1 MQTSVRSLDLA
12 AARDL
17 AFQADVERESGQTLA
32 SCYQCGNCTAGCVY
46 TPDYDFPV
54 HQVMRLVQLG
64 LRERA
69 LSCRSIWL
77 CATCQACTTRCPN
90 NIDVAKVMDVLR
102 HMARRAGHAPE
113 ANVRTFTDSFLS
125 SVAKHG
131 RVFEAGL
138 AAVFAIKSGRPLQDA
153 GLGLPMLTRGKLA
166 FLPHEPEG
174 NGKAEVAA
182 IFARFDRVA
191 VQGVGPGS
199 HGEAQ
204 RRGTAEDTSIV
215 SQSAAQGSGPGS
227 HGKAQSSGTAE
238 ENKK

>member
-1 MQTSVRSLDLA
+1 MQTPVRSLDLA
-12 AARDL
+12 AARDP
-17 AFQADVERESGQTLA
+17 AFQADVESESGQTLA
-32 SCYQCGNCTAGCVY
+32 SCYQCGNCTAGCAY

-102 HMARRAGHAPE
+102 HMARRAGYAPE
-113 ANVRTFTDSFLS
+113 RCVKTFADSFLS

-138 AAVFAIKSGRPLQDA
+138 AAVFAIKSGKPMQDA

-166 FLPHEPEG
+166 FTPHEPEG

-182 IFARFDRVA
+182 IFARFARVA
-191 VQGVGPGS
+191 GQGSGPGS
-199 HGEAQ
+199 HGAAQ
-204 RRGTAEDTSIV
+204 RRGTAED
-215 SQSAAQGSGPGS
+215 SAD
-227 HGKAQSSGTAE
+227 TAE
-238 ENKK
+238 HKK

>member
-1 MQTSVRSLDLA
+1 MQIHARPLDLA
-12 AARDL
+12 QARD
-17 AFQADVERESGQTLA
+17 AGFQADVARESGQCLA

-54 HQVMRLVQLG
+54 HQVLRLVQLG
-64 LRERA
+64 LKDRA
-69 LSCRSIWL
+69 LSCRAIWL
-77 CATCQACTTRCPN
+77 CASCQACTTRCPN

-113 ANVRTFTDSFLS
+113 RCVKIFADSFLA

-138 AAVFAIKSGRPLQDA
+138 AAVFALKSGRPLQDA
-153 GLGLPMLTRGKLA
+153 SLGPPMLARGKLA

-182 IFARFDRVA
+182 IFARFARRFA

-199 HGEAQ
+199 HGAAQ
-204 RRGTAEDTSIV
+204 SNGTAEDTSSA
-215 SQSAAQGSGPGS
+215 SQSADQGSGPGS
-227 HGKAQSSGTAE
+227 HGAVQSTDTAE
-238 ENKK
+238 DKK